1 MGKSNLFKEKK
12 NMNLRLREAF
22 EIECFSQK
30 LYLALMESF
39 LKSISLESTC
49 SSMIE
54 NNFLNVLMIVQLLI

>member
-1 MGKSNLFKEKK
+1 
-12 NMNLRLREAF
+12 MNLRLREAF

-54 NNFLNVLMIVQLLI
+54 NNFLNVLLIVELLI